1 MVFYVRFVFSKITL
15 AAVRRMDCKESR
27 VEAERTVRGISSSS
41 NERQLDC
48 ELKEM
53 EIEEQL

>member
-15 AAVRRMDCKESR
+15 AAVRRMDCKESG

-41 NERQLDC
+41 NERQLDY